1 MHEYERT
8 GVISLDDLSVPTQK
22 QLEKGVAIIECI
34 QHIPCNPCVESCPV
48 HAISMEDVNALPEI
62 DYDVCIACG
71 QCIGICPGLAIFV
84 AKIVGE
90 KVHLSLPYE
99 FHPIPRVGDRV
110 VALDRS
116 GNAMDDALVKRVVKK
131 GKTMV
136 VTIEIAKDLAMVVR
150 NIRV

>member
-1 MHEYERT
+1 M
-8 GVISLDDLSVPTQK
+8 D
-22 QLEKGVAIIECI
+22 
-34 QHIPCNPCVESCPV
+34 
-48 HAISMEDVNALPEI
+48 DVNALPEI

-71 QCIGICPGLAIFV
+71 QCIGICPGLAIFM

-136 VTIEIAKDLAMVVR
+136 VTIEIANDLAMVVR